1 MLGAIGSV
9 LEVIQAGEVTVVT
22 FVVMGKLDKQV
33 VACTHLALHGGP
45 VGGAVVETTGV
56 GTGLTSVVDSDKS
69 GIEERSEVHTP
80 TAFVGSRFVVLRHRR
95 IADGV
100 NFDCGLHHRQAKQHS
115 CEEGKDFFHDRKL
128 LNC

>member
-1 MLGAIGSV
+1 MLGAIGCV
-9 LEVIQAGEVTVVT
+9 LEVIQAGEVTVVA
-22 FVVMGKLDKQV
+22 FVVVSKLDDEV
-33 VACTHLALHGGP
+33 VACTHLALDRRPISSPG
-45 VGGAVVETTGV
+45 VETAGV
-56 GTGLTSVVDSDKS
+56 GTGLTSVVDSDES
-69 GIEERSEVHTP
+69 RIEERSEVHTP
-80 TAFVGSRFVVLRHRR
+80 TAFVGGRFVILRHRR